1 MGLFIKIMQIT
12 LDIPEH
18 ILAKISHDKDARV
31 QIIESLVHISVR
43 DNMRWCVIPERI
55 ATMLEQWSERDNF
68 PIEHLI
74 GKLTKAGL
82 EHAML
87 TGEFPI
93 NPDTQKNIAIKYMM
107 ALFNPTNAN
116 YTLDP
121 IELMLIASSLHIPI
135 NQLEESL
142 KQAKSSL
149 NLINQSIKFKQD
161 LVEKL
166 MREL

>member
-1 MGLFIKIMQIT
+1 MQIT

-18 ILAKISHDKDARV
+18 ILAKISPDKNVRIP
-31 QIIESLVHISVR
+31 IIESLVHISVR
-43 DNMRWCVIPERI
+43 DNMQWCVIPERI
-55 ATMLEQWSERDNF
+55 ATMLEQWSERENF

-74 GKLTKAGL
+74 GKLAKAGL
-82 EHAML
+82 EQAML

-93 NPDTQKNIAIKYMM
+93 NPDTQKNIAVKFML

-116 YTLDP
+116 YALDP
-121 IELMLIASSLHIPI
+121 IELMLLSSSLHIPI
-135 NQLEESL
+135 DQLEESL
-142 KQAKSSL
+142 KQAKTRL
-149 NLINQSIKFKQD
+149 NVINQNIKFKQD